1 MTDSKT
7 YQIPA
12 GTKMLVATTVVVV
25 LAAVVSVAM
34 QSSHEATVT
43 KQAQFEQSTAIQLA
57 ARERQG
63 AKVATATVPMLGR
76 VTK

>member
-1 MTDSKT
+1 MTDSRMF
-7 YQIPA
+7 QIHA
-12 GTKMLVATTVVVV
+12 GTKMLVATAVVVV
-25 LAAVVSVAM
+25 LAAVVSVAR

-63 AKVATATVPMLGR
+63 AKVAAANVQMLAR
-76 VTK
+76 TTK